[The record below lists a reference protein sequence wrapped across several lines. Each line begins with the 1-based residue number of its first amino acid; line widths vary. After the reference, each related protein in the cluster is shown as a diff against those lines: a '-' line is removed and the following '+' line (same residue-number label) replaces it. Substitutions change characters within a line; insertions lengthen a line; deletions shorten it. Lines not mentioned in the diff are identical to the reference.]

1 MIIFAYMKAE
11 KRKKL
16 PYKWH
21 NILLPIAIGVGVTW
35 WIFAEQLGDFSW
47 GEVHMTGRAWWG
59 IALAALMLLGREV
72 GYVCRYRF
80 ITNGDLTWMQ
90 ALKVCVMCEFSSA
103 MTPSSVGGSGLSMV
117 FMHRYGISIGR
128 GTTLMLSTVFFDGL
142 FCVVSRP
149 LVLLFVPW
157 SELVS
162 PLNVDWI
169 MDPGLLIG
177 LIYGSVVAG
186 TVTLFL
192 GIVVWPNWMRAL
204 LDRLFRIPLLR
215 RWHGKALELGT
226 NMVNASHE
234 LRAQSAG
241 WWLKCIGVTFMS
253 WTCRFLI
260 INALMY
266 AFVDNLDQVLVFAR
280 QTVVWLVLIAC
291 PTPGGSG
298 VGEWLFSDF
307 YGDMLA
313 TGSVAVVVALLWRV
327 FSYYVFLVMGAV
339 VAPLWLRG
347 DSDSN
352 SDDENEQNDK

>member
-1 MIIFAYMKAE
+1 MKAE

-142 FCVVSRP
+142 F
-149 LVLLFVPW
+149 
-157 SELVS
+157 
-162 PLNVDWI
+162 
-169 MDPGLLIG
+169 
-177 LIYGSVVAG
+177 
-186 TVTLFL
+186 
-192 GIVVWPNWMRAL
+192 
-204 LDRLFRIPLLR
+204 
-215 RWHGKALELGT
+215 
-226 NMVNASHE
+226 
-234 LRAQSAG
+234 
-241 WWLKCIGVTFMS
+241 
-253 WTCRFLI
+253 
-260 INALMY
+260 
-266 AFVDNLDQVLVFAR
+266 
-280 QTVVWLVLIAC
+280 
-291 PTPGGSG
+291 
-298 VGEWLFSDF
+298 
-307 YGDMLA
+307 
-313 TGSVAVVVALLWRV
+313 
-327 FSYYVFLVMGAV
+327 
-339 VAPLWLRG
+339 
-347 DSDSN
+347 
-352 SDDENEQNDK
+352 